1 MRKRKVNLLQVFAL
15 VLGLLLPLV
24 GCQEGPA
31 ERAGQQLGNAAREV
45 RDTVNPPSGPAE
57 AAGRKIDDVTRRSPG
72 RASGNGWPARHLR
85 RLWRVEGWHQHHL
98 GCLTLETSGC
108 TQSLG

>member
-1 MRKRKVNLLQVFAL
+1 MGKRKGNLLQVFAL

-31 ERAGQQLGNAAREV
+31 ERAGKQVDNVAREV

-57 AAGRKIDDVTRRSPG
+57 AAGRKIDDTTRRSP
-72 RASGNGWPARHLR
+72 
-85 RLWRVEGWHQHHL
+85 
-98 GCLTLETSGC
+98 
-108 TQSLG
+108 